1 MPGFKEWI
9 MMMKFLTLMSMTG
22 NKITM
27 RRKNNDAKDYE
38 YKKIDTNELAD
49 IIQEPNKFQVPT

>member
-1 MPGFKEWI
+1 MIK
-9 MMMKFLTLMSMTG
+9 KFLTLMSMTG